1 MSTMMNMIGK
11 KSKFA
16 TIALS
21 DGETASRPQSHEVP
35 DSLQNALFD
44 TSLKQ
49 ILFTFVTRLYVC
61 R

>member
-1 MSTMMNMIGK
+1 MFTMMNVGK

-16 TIALS
+16 TIAFADS
-21 DGETASRPQSHEVP
+21 EAPSRRPQGHEVP